1 MHKLFIINRHLNEQ
15 WTTLSNEY
23 MAKKLQNAKT
33 KLNMKCPESF
43 DFYKNRFHKTFVRN
57 SKRNIKIYIN
67 KNFKNKNSKRIR
79 N

>member
-1 MHKLFIINRHLNEQ
+1 MNEQ

-33 KLNMKCPESF
+33 KINMKCPESF

-57 SKRNIKIYIN
+57 SRRKI
-67 KNFKNKNSKRIR
+67 
-79 N
+79 